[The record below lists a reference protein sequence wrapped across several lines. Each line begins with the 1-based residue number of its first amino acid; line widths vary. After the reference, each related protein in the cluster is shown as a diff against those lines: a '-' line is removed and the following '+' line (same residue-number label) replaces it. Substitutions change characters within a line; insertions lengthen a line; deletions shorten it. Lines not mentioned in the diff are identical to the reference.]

1 VDTTPPISTQS
12 IAQAHAS
19 ERAVQRPG
27 EARKASDPRARR
39 RPEDVYESIA
49 SASEGAQAVRRAG
62 GNDQEDA
69 HEDREE
75 HAPAERQAPGDSPK
89 APKLDIR
96 G

>member
-1 VDTTPPISTQS
+1 MNPTPPISTQS
-12 IAQAHAS
+12 IAQAQAS

-27 EARKASDPRARR
+27 ESRRAADPRARR

-49 SASEGAQAVRRAG
+49 SAAENAQAVRRVG
-62 GNDQEDA
+62 GNDEEDA

-75 HAPAERQAPGDSPK
+75 HGSPEHQVPGKRPE
-89 APKLDIR
+89 APKLDVQ